1 MASLFAMLLV
11 LGNSNIGIQNMRVDK
26 ALELLNDEYED
37 AYLTL
42 AGNHKYESASNS
54 NNLRFNSF

>member
-11 LGNSNIGIQNMRVDK
+11 LGNSNTRIQNMRVDK
-26 ALELLNDEYED
+26 ALELLNNTYEN

-42 AGNHKYESASNS
+42 AGNHKYESDSQ
-54 NNLRFNSF
+54 NLRGSQ